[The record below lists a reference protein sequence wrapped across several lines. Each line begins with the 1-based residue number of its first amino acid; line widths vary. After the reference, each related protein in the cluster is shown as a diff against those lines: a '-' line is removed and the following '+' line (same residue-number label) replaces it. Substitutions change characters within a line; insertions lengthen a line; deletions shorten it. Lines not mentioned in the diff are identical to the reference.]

1 MDFGNLDTLVP
12 WTLGD
17 GFTLGSGMALGDV
30 VTIGNQAF
38 ERKTKASTRHPTFS
52 VFVETYGDIT
62 EIVQSYSFKRTL
74 VGGTNMIAEPNY
86 GTGSIV
92 IIDPDGDYID
102 NGRAVFRRGKKVF
115 IFAGFEDDNIPRFS
129 GIIRSV
135 DLQSDLKTMTLSIA
149 DDGYR
154 MRTAR
159 TGGDK
164 SAYPTPKLLIDHLAS
179 EAGIGEVIYDNET
192 GRPSTVEFG
201 DTLLETRT
209 YWAMVHGSTLLLGY
223 RQFFDEK
230 GRLNI
235 VSRYSY
241 EDSDYIFT
249 DDDQQYFHFN
259 RNVDIIN
266 HRFLGITFG
275 LTLPFLCGTVTV
287 GAGSSSRTH
296 SLSKRKYGEYSNAE
310 TDELIG
316 TVQNAEMVT
325 NQDLEYTAFPREL
338 YLMRCPG
345 LPQLQL
351 NDRIFLNLEGQNISG
366 YYDIV
371 EIDESGAAGNLNNVF
386 TLMNQGDRF

>member
-12 WTLGD
+12 WTLSS
-17 GFTLGSGMALGDV
+17 GFTLGDGYTLGDV
-30 VTIGNQAF
+30 VSIGSDPF
-38 ERKTKASTRHPTFS
+38 ERKSKATNRRPTFS

-62 EIVQSYSFKRTL
+62 DIAQSYSFKRTL

-86 GTGSIV
+86 GTGSITLV
-92 IIDPDGDYID
+92 DADGDYID

-115 IFAGFEDDNIPRFS
+115 IFAGFNDDNVPRFS
-129 GIIRSV
+129 GVLHSV
-135 DLQSDLKTMTLSIA
+135 DLQSDRKTITLSIA

-164 SAYPTPKLLIDHLAS
+164 TDYNTPKLMIDHLAS
-179 EAGIGEVIYDNET
+179 EARVGEVIYDNEE

-201 DTLLETRT
+201 DTILETRT
-209 YWAMVHGSTLLLGY
+209 YWAIIHGCTLLLGY
-223 RQFFDEK
+223 RQYLDEK

-235 VSRYSY
+235 VTRNTY
-241 EDSDYIFT
+241 EDSGYVFT
-249 DDDQQYFHFN
+249 DDDVQYFHFD

-266 HRFLGITFG
+266 HRFTGVTLG
-275 LTLPFLCGTVTV
+275 LTLPFICGTIVV
-287 GAGSSSRTH
+287 GVGSASRTH

-316 TVQNAEMVT
+316 TVQNAQMVT

-351 NDRIFLNLEGQNISG
+351 NDRMFLNLEGQNISG

-371 EIDESGAAGNLNNVF
+371 EIQESGAAGNLNNVF